1 MTSSARPELLA
12 PAGDRASFLAALAA
26 GADAVYVGLKH
37 FSARMQADNF
47 SITDLAQLA
56 GLAHKKERRVYVALN
71 TLVKPDE
78 IDKVGRLMDRAI
90 RLIQPDA
97 FIVCDLAVV
106 DLARQMGYT
115 GEIHISTLA
124 NVTHQRNLAML
135 PALGVKRAVLP
146 RELNVDE
153 IRAMSD
159 ACPEGVNL
167 EVFVH
172 GALCHNVSGRC
183 YWSSF
188 LGGKSGLR
196 GRCVQPCRRVY
207 DHKGQEGRYF
217 SCLDLSLDVLAKTL
231 LNIKNVAAWKIE
243 GRKKG
248 PHYVYHTVSAYKLL
262 RDEPGDADAKKQALS
277 YLEQSLGRPGTHY
290 SFLPQKPKNPVEA
303 TKQTGS
309 GMVIGRLALSGPGK
323 ASFSPRIGLLPG
335 DMLRIGY
342 EDEPGHQVI
351 RSPKSFPKGGRFDVR
366 YQGRRRPKS
375 GTQVFLIDRR
385 EQDLVSVVNSM
396 EAELEAIAKPQN
408 KESNFSPVLPAP
420 NKSSRKVRSLNYDVW
435 RNPPLD
441 RIRSD
446 FGMWLAVGK
455 GHSLPLTRSGQAWW
469 WLPPV
474 IWPNEEN
481 EYAALIEL
489 LLRRGARKFVLNAPW
504 QRALFPKNLH
514 KETLL
519 WAGPFCNTANA
530 LALKVLAEMGFSGAI
545 VSPELSQEDLLQLP
559 RQSPLPLGIV
569 QQGRWPLGLSRTL
582 AMDLKHHSPLKS
594 PMGELCYTAK
604 HGQTIWIFPSWNL
617 DLTAKSR
624 ELERAGYCIY
634 INLREPTPKTVP
646 LTERPGLFNW
656 EIGLI

>member
-47 SITDLAQLA
+47 SITELAQLTE
-56 GLAHKKERRVYVALN
+56 LAHKKSRRVYVAIN

-78 IDKVGRLMDRAI
+78 IDKAGRLIDRTV
-90 RLIQPDA
+90 RLVAPDA
-97 FIVCDLAVV
+97 FIVCDLGVIE
-106 DLARQMGYT
+106 LARQVGFS
-115 GEIHISTLA
+115 GEIHVSTLA
-124 NVTHQRNLAML
+124 NISHQRNLSLL
-135 PALGVKRAVLP
+135 PALGVQRAVLP

-153 IRAMSD
+153 IRAMSE
-159 ACPEGVNL
+159 ACPDGVTL
-167 EVFVH
+167 ETFVH
-172 GALCHNVSGRC
+172 GALCHNISGRC

-207 DHKGQEGRYF
+207 ENKGQKGRYF

-231 LNIKNVAAWKIE
+231 LTIKNVSAWKIE

-262 RDEPGDADAKKQALS
+262 RDEPGNPDAKKQALS

-303 TKQTGS
+303 IKQTGS
-309 GMVIGRLALSGPGK
+309 GMVVGRLSLSGPGK

-335 DMLRIGY
+335 DILRIGY

-366 YQGRRRPKS
+366 YQGRHRPKS

-385 EQDLVSVVNSM
+385 EADLVSIVDSM
-396 EAELEAIAKPQN
+396 QAELEAIPKPQN
-408 KESNFSPVLPAP
+408 KESQFVATLPAP
-420 NKSSRKVRSLNYDVW
+420 FKSPRKMRSLTYDVW

-441 RIRSD
+441 RIRTD

-469 WLPPV
+469 WLPPI

-481 EYAALIEL
+481 EYVALTDL

-504 QRALFPKNLH
+504 QRSLFPKHLK
-514 KETLL
+514 KETQL
-519 WAGPFCNTANA
+519 WAGPFCNTSNA
-530 LALKVLAEMGFSGAI
+530 LALKVLEQMGFCGAI
-545 VSPELSQEDLLQLP
+545 VSPELSQEDLVSLP
-559 RQSPLPLGIV
+559 TKSPLPLGIV
-569 QQGRWPLGLSRTL
+569 QHGRWPLGLSRTL
-582 AMDLKHHSPLKS
+582 AMDLKHHMPLKS
-594 PMGELCYTAK
+594 PMNEVCFTAK
-604 HGQTIWIFPSWNL
+604 HGQNIWIFPSWNL
-617 DLTAKSR
+617 DLTGKSR
-624 ELERAGYCIY
+624 ELERAGYSVY
-634 INLREPTPKTVP
+634 IHLREPTPKNVP
-646 LTERPGLFNW
+646 ISERPGLFNW
-656 EIGLI
+656 EVGLI